1 MEPVSH
7 SPTFTALG
15 MGQRKK
21 AGLFSWLFPTPQEWS
36 PDLVIFALNHP
47 SFNIDQARP
56 SSISVEVRLQHLNQ
70 VYSTYKVGDNVWLV
84 EPEDERIVKMEMISV
99 QRDTV
104 TVGLAGFGLVHSGR
118 TSTRTVPKSK
128 IFGGFPCTTF
138 VPSMPIRLL
147 KKIIAGKDQG
157 DLGLWPEKVSPGKIS
172 FELNG
177 RVIQDEEVG
186 IGTLS
191 RWGAR
196 GKLEVRVGRERVPFV
211 FE

>member
-1 MEPVSH
+1 MRREEKIGREKV
-7 SPTFTALG
+7 
-15 MGQRKK
+15 
-21 AGLFSWLFPTPQEWS
+21 
-36 PDLVIFALNHP
+36 VIFG
-47 SFNIDQARP
+47 SYTR
-56 SSISVEVRLQHLNQ
+56 SSLAPRYCLYRIA
-70 VYSTYKVGDNVWLV
+70 
-84 EPEDERIVKMEMISV
+84 EDERIVKMEVISV